1 MEEVRVFIWLSKMK
15 LGTGSAARAHLLM
28 VAVAI
33 LLLPVMVV
41 QATPLAPAHPAHF
54 QTLPCLLPECE
65 ARGLLLALLA
75 FSGKVCGHK
84 RGTTSAFFFL

>member
-1 MEEVRVFIWLSKMK
+1 MEEVQVITLMWLGKMK
-15 LGTGSAARAHLLM
+15 PGTGGAARAHLLM

-41 QATPLAPAHPAHF
+41 QANLLVHPHHPHF

-65 ARGLLLALLA
+65 Q
-75 FSGKVCGHK
+75 
-84 RGTTSAFFFL
+84 